1 MIKFKEE
8 DGRKFIV
15 LTDSNFAQE
24 VLENPRPILVQIGAS
39 WSGACHI
46 MAPILER
53 VIDDLKGQ
61 IRLGKLDIETNER
74 TAKEYG
80 VTELPILLFFKNGQI
95 KDHIVGTISAKRL
108 GARLQTILYMN

>member
-1 MIKFKEE
+1 MA
-8 DGRKFIV
+8 GSYIV

-24 VLENPRPILVQIGAS
+24 VIENPRPILVQIGAK

-53 VIDDLKGQ
+53 ILDDFRGQ
-61 IRLGKLDIETNER
+61 IRLGKLDIETNEG

-80 VTELPILLFFKNGQI
+80 VTELPILLFFKNGRI
-95 KDHIVGTISAKRL
+95 KDHIVGTISAKKL
-108 GARLQTILYMN
+108 GARLQTILDMN

>member
-1 MIKFKEE
+1 MS
-8 DGRKFIV
+8 GSYIV
-15 LTDSNFAQE
+15 LTDSNFTQE
-24 VLENPRPILVQIGAS
+24 VIENPGPILLQIGAS

-53 VIDDLKGQ
+53 VIDDLKRQ
-61 IRLGKLDIETNER
+61 IRLGKLDIETNEG

-95 KDHIVGTISAKRL
+95 KDHIVGTISAKKL
-108 GARLQTILYMN
+108 AARLQIVI

>member
-1 MIKFKEE
+1 MA
-8 DGRKFIV
+8 GSYIV

-24 VLENPRPILVQIGAS
+24 VLENPRPILVQIGAK

-53 VIDDLKGQ
+53 ILDDFRGQ
-61 IRLGKLDIETNER
+61 IRLGKLDIETNEG

-95 KDHIVGTISAKRL
+95 KDHIVGTISAKKL
-108 GARLQTILYMN
+108 AARLQIVI